1 MNIFILG
8 TLLFFIG
15 LVMIIFSITILL
27 LSKEGLKFMK
37 AKLFRTPLLFI
48 LDPVIRS
55 FSVKETK
62 NTTLY
67 EDKNNTHFLGGHT
80 AYKYGGTPVFLAVKD
95 HIPAIDA
102 YIAKEIQKAMNSGI
116 TTFEQLQ
123 EVIKK
128 SLLEE
133 RTEEVVVNT
142 SEGPKKTVRKYFV
155 LKPLHGVAHKVVDIR
170 IRPAKK
176 GKGMDVKVEVE
187 AYEPVD
193 IEGIVDF
200 YGRNFSSTA
209 VKKLIDFR
217 DLMWA
222 EKTMKVYEKI
232 KSLKKP
238 TLGGGGFSPIWLVY
252 LGIFVFIIFM
262 ALKMGLHPST
272 PATAKTPPA
281 P

>member
-15 LVMIIFSITILL
+15 LVMLLISIVLL
-27 LSKEGLKFMK
+27 ALSKEGLKFLSARFSK
-37 AKLFRTPLLFI
+37 IPLLFVF
-48 LDPVIRS
+48 DPVIKAFR
-55 FSVKETK
+55 VKDAK
-62 NTTLY
+62 NTVLY
-67 EDKNNTHFLGGHT
+67 EDREGTYFLGGHT
-80 AYKYGGTPVFLAVKD
+80 AYKYGGVPIFLVVKEQ
-95 HIPAIDA
+95 IPAIDA
-102 YIAKEIQKAMNSGI
+102 YIAKEIQKAMAAGI

-142 SEGPKKTVRKYFV
+142 PEGPKKTVRKYYV
-155 LKPLHGVAHKVVDIR
+155 LKPLHGVAHKVVDIK

-176 GKGMDVKVEVE
+176 GKGADVKVEVE

-252 LGIFVFIIFM
+252 LGIFLFIIFM

-272 PATAKTPPA
+272 ATAPKTPPA